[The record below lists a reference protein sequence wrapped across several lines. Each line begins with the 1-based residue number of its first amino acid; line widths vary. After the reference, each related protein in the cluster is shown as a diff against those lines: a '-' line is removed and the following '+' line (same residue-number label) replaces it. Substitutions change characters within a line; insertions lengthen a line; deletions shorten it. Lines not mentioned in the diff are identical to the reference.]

1 MVKKGGFYKEKN
13 MAKKAADI
21 KEKLVPKDLKEE
33 SQQENTNVKV
43 SRRTEKIDSL
53 IESTNLNTGVLYI
66 SHLPWGTNEDLIK
79 KYFEQFGTMTRY
91 ILPRSRIS
99 GRIKG
104 FAFIEY
110 ENIQIAN
117 IAAKTMN
124 NFILFNKILKCE
136 VLTDK
141 SKYNTMFKN
150 WKRQFVFHNRYKK
163 FVESRNKKKSI
174 KDTKTAVEFYLEKEN
189 KKREKL
195 KSLGI
200 NYDFPGFKKALEL
213 NKPSKK

>member
-1 MVKKGGFYKEKN
+1 MVKKGGFYKEQNK
-13 MAKKAADI
+13 AKKLADLQ
-21 KEKLVPKDLKEE
+21 EKQEKVVTKDIVE
-33 SQQENTNVKV
+33 ENTTVKV

-53 IESTNLNTGVLYI
+53 IESTNLDTGVLYI

-79 KYFEQFGTMTRY
+79 KYFEQFGSMTRY

-117 IAAKTMN
+117 IAAKVMN
-124 NFILFNKILKCE
+124 NFILFDRILKCE

-141 SKYNTMFKN
+141 SKYNTIFKK
-150 WKRQFVFHNRYKK
+150 WKRQFVYHNRYKK
-163 FVESRNKKKSI
+163 FVESRNKKKSV
-174 KDTKTAVEFYLEKEN
+174 KDVKTAVEFYLEKEN

-213 NKPSKK
+213 NKPKK

>member
-1 MVKKGGFYKEKN
+1 MVKKDKITEKKNTNKRVVEKKEK
-13 MAKKAADI
+13 KVSVDLTEDSQ
-21 KEKLVPKDLKEE
+21 KEI
-33 SQQENTNVKV
+33 TNVKV
-43 SRRTEKIDSL
+43 SKRTEKIDNL

-79 KYFEQFGTMTRY
+79 KYFEQFGSMLRY

-104 FAFIEY
+104 FAFIEF
-110 ENIQIAN
+110 ESIQIAT

-124 NFILFNKILKCE
+124 NFILFDRILKCE
-136 VLTDK
+136 VITDK
-141 SKYNTMFKN
+141 SKYNTIFKK
-150 WKRQFVFHNRYKK
+150 WKRQFIYHNRYKK
-163 FVESRNKKKSI
+163 FVEQRNKKKSVKEI
-174 KDTKTAVEFYLEKEN
+174 KTAVEFYLEKEN

-213 NKPSKK
+213 NKPKK